1 LLSIIRG
8 SLEFILN
15 IYKERALVLALSVD
29 DFRQQY
35 LGSYLGL
42 LWALFRP
49 LLFVAT
55 IWLVFSV
62 GFKRVGGDHVPFLL
76 YLVCGYAPWVYFAD
90 CVTGGMNA
98 VVNNRHLVKKVDF
111 RVSILPLVKI
121 ISSFFLHLIFL
132 FIIAAIAI
140 YKGYYPT
147 VYWLQL
153 PFYLFCIFLITLG
166 LGWFTGAVRVFTK
179 DMSQV
184 VSVILQTGFWIT
196 PIFWQVSSVPD
207 KYRVFLY
214 INPMVYIVEGYRN
227 TFIYHK
233 WFFADMNALLF
244 FLFFSLIFLLIGVV
258 TFKKLRPHFAEV
270 L

>member
-1 LLSIIRG
+1 LAGIIKG
-8 SLEFILN
+8 TVEFILN
-15 IYKERALVLALSVD
+15 IYRERTLVYALSVD

-62 GFKRVGGDHVPFLL
+62 GFKRVGSDHVPFLL
-76 YLVCGYAPWVYFAD
+76 YLVSGYAPWAYFAD

-121 ISSFFLHLIFL
+121 ISSFYLHLIFL
-132 FIIAAIAI
+132 LIIAAIAV

-147 VYWLQL
+147 VYWFQL
-153 PFYLFCIFLITLG
+153 PFYLICIFLITLG
-166 LGWFTGAVRVFTK
+166 LGWFTGAIRVFTK

-184 VSVILQTGFWIT
+184 VSVILQTGFWVT
-196 PIFWQVSSVPD
+196 PIFWQASSVPE

-214 INPMVYIVEGYRN
+214 INPMVYVVEGYRN

-233 WFFADMNALLF
+233 WFFEDLRELGF
-244 FLFFSLIFLLIGVV
+244 FLVFAVVFLLVGVV
-258 TFKKLRPHFAEV
+258 VFKKLRPHFAEV